1 VSKGEIIMAIYF
13 GKPNNWQSYLENK
26 KETFADVSEAI
37 NDQLGYIG
45 VTEKTLEYVKSSSV
59 HILPYVDDIV
69 DVFYERILE
78 NSHLRSIIEEN
89 STVSR
94 LRETMKQYIEHFLR
108 ATIDESYI
116 KSRATVGAVHSRIS
130 LTAGYF
136 ISAHHKIIQ
145 LMTTIVLE
153 KYYGKPDE
161 MINVAMAIQKLGAFD
176 QQLIT
181 EVYME
186 ETFKSFLFGTS
197 DTLDYTI
204 QLDTPRQL
212 IMQTDEMN
220 QESQSVS
227 SATEQV
233 SASIFEVADYA
244 VKVSEETNQAVS
256 TAEESK
262 EIVNRTL
269 TDIEAVGTVYNEVV
283 EKVTE
288 LNKEIQ
294 QTNQVVEV
302 ISQITEQTNLLSLN
316 ASIEA
321 ARAGEHGQGF
331 SVVAEEV
338 RKLAE
343 HTKEQTEQIIV
354 NMQTLQQVSQ
364 DVSKQIGET
373 ESLLEQSVA
382 GTQVADDAL
391 NKIVD
396 TMQTINSST
405 AQIAAMSEE
414 QTSAVDEI
422 AQRNSLIFN
431 YSNNSKEVSQET
443 AADIF
448 ELSKQMEEQRDHF
461 FTTNIQLSERDIIQ
475 VAKTDHLLW
484 RWRVYNMLLGL
495 EKLRPE
501 EIASHEVCRL
511 GEWYFGDLPNR
522 IKNLPA
528 FQQLD
533 APHRAVHELAREAA
547 TYYEQGNIE
556 AAQQSFENIQAASE
570 QVLQLL
576 NDIESYL

>member
-1 VSKGEIIMAIYF
+1 MSKGEIIMAIYF

>member
-1 VSKGEIIMAIYF
+1 
-13 GKPNNWQSYLENK
+13 
-26 KETFADVSEAI
+26 
-37 NDQLGYIG
+37 
-45 VTEKTLEYVKSSSV
+45 
-59 HILPYVDDIV
+59 
-69 DVFYERILE
+69 
-78 NSHLRSIIEEN
+78 
-89 STVSR
+89 
-94 LRETMKQYIEHFLR
+94 
-108 ATIDESYI
+108 
-116 KSRATVGAVHSRIS
+116 
-130 LTAGYF
+130 
-136 ISAHHKIIQ
+136 
-145 LMTTIVLE
+145 
-153 KYYGKPDE
+153 
-161 MINVAMAIQKLGAFD
+161 
-176 QQLIT
+176 
-181 EVYME
+181 
-186 ETFKSFLFGTS
+186 
-197 DTLDYTI
+197 
-204 QLDTPRQL
+204 
-212 IMQTDEMN
+212 
-220 QESQSVS
+220 
-227 SATEQV
+227 
-233 SASIFEVADYA
+233 
-244 VKVSEETNQAVS
+244 

-431 YSNNSKEVSQET
+431 YSNNSKEVSQE
-443 AADIF
+443 
-448 ELSKQMEEQRDHF
+448 
-461 FTTNIQLSERDIIQ
+461 
-475 VAKTDHLLW
+475 
-484 RWRVYNMLLGL
+484 
-495 EKLRPE
+495 
-501 EIASHEVCRL
+501 
-511 GEWYFGDLPNR
+511 
-522 IKNLPA
+522 
-528 FQQLD
+528 
-533 APHRAVHELAREAA
+533 
-547 TYYEQGNIE
+547 
-556 AAQQSFENIQAASE
+556 
-570 QVLQLL
+570 
-576 NDIESYL
+576 

>member
-1 VSKGEIIMAIYF
+1 
-13 GKPNNWQSYLENK
+13 
-26 KETFADVSEAI
+26 
-37 NDQLGYIG
+37 
-45 VTEKTLEYVKSSSV
+45 
-59 HILPYVDDIV
+59 
-69 DVFYERILE
+69 
-78 NSHLRSIIEEN
+78 
-89 STVSR
+89 
-94 LRETMKQYIEHFLR
+94 MKQYIEHFLR

-283 EKVTE
+283 EKGTE

-321 ARAGEHGQGF
+321 ARAGEHGQAF

-343 HTKEQTEQIIV
+343 HTKEQNEQNIV

-364 DVSKQIGET
+364 DVSKHIGET
-373 ESLLEQSVA
+373 EAILDQSVA

-396 TMQTINSST
+396 KMRTNNRST
-405 AQIAAMSEE
+405 ARIGAMSED
-414 QTSAVDEI
+414 QTSPVDEI
-422 AQRNSLIFN
+422 A
-431 YSNNSKEVSQET
+431 K
-443 AADIF
+443 
-448 ELSKQMEEQRDHF
+448 
-461 FTTNIQLSERDIIQ
+461 
-475 VAKTDHLLW
+475 
-484 RWRVYNMLLGL
+484 
-495 EKLRPE
+495 
-501 EIASHEVCRL
+501 
-511 GEWYFGDLPNR
+511 
-522 IKNLPA
+522 
-528 FQQLD
+528 
-533 APHRAVHELAREAA
+533 
-547 TYYEQGNIE
+547 
-556 AAQQSFENIQAASE
+556 
-570 QVLQLL
+570 
-576 NDIESYL
+576 

>member
-1 VSKGEIIMAIYF
+1 MAIYF

-204 QLDTPRQL
+204 QLDTPRQ
-212 IMQTDEMN
+212 
-220 QESQSVS
+220 
-227 SATEQV
+227 
-233 SASIFEVADYA
+233 
-244 VKVSEETNQAVS
+244 
-256 TAEESK
+256 
-262 EIVNRTL
+262 
-269 TDIEAVGTVYNEVV
+269 
-283 EKVTE
+283 
-288 LNKEIQ
+288 
-294 QTNQVVEV
+294 
-302 ISQITEQTNLLSLN
+302 
-316 ASIEA
+316 
-321 ARAGEHGQGF
+321 
-331 SVVAEEV
+331 
-338 RKLAE
+338 
-343 HTKEQTEQIIV
+343 
-354 NMQTLQQVSQ
+354 
-364 DVSKQIGET
+364 
-373 ESLLEQSVA
+373 
-382 GTQVADDAL
+382 
-391 NKIVD
+391 
-396 TMQTINSST
+396 
-405 AQIAAMSEE
+405 
-414 QTSAVDEI
+414 
-422 AQRNSLIFN
+422 
-431 YSNNSKEVSQET
+431 
-443 AADIF
+443 
-448 ELSKQMEEQRDHF
+448 
-461 FTTNIQLSERDIIQ
+461 
-475 VAKTDHLLW
+475 
-484 RWRVYNMLLGL
+484 
-495 EKLRPE
+495 
-501 EIASHEVCRL
+501 
-511 GEWYFGDLPNR
+511 
-522 IKNLPA
+522 
-528 FQQLD
+528 
-533 APHRAVHELAREAA
+533 
-547 TYYEQGNIE
+547 
-556 AAQQSFENIQAASE
+556 
-570 QVLQLL
+570 
-576 NDIESYL
+576 